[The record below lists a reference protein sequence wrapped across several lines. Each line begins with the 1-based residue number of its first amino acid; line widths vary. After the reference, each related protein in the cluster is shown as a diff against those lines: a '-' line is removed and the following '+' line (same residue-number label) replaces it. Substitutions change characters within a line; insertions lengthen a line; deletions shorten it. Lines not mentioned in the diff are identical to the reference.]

1 MEPLSSPWTVA
12 PALNAPAPGEV
23 HVWCSSLER
32 PPEEVSRLLAL
43 LSNDER
49 ERAAR
54 FRVAGA
60 RDEYVVARGLLRTLL
75 GRCLSCDPRQITFR
89 HGPQGKPKLPE
100 PVPLDFNVSHSGG
113 YALFAVST
121 CGEVGVDIER
131 VRPFANALDLADRF
145 FCPSEAAALRAH
157 PEESRRDAFLHVW
170 TRKEAFIKACG
181 TGLAHGLERFEV
193 SVPPDEPARVLRI
206 DGTEGPAR
214 GWSLRAL
221 APVPGYVGALAR
233 EGNDYRLRCWY
244 WPEE

>member
-1 MEPLSSPWTVA
+1 MEPLSFSWPLA
-12 PALNAPAPGEV
+12 PAPDAPGPGEV

-43 LSNDER
+43 LSEEER
-49 ERAAR
+49 ERAGR
-54 FRVAGA
+54 FRVSRA

-89 HGPQGKPKLPE
+89 HGPQGKPRLPD
-100 PVPLDFNVSHSGG
+100 PVPLHFNLSHSGG

-121 CGEVGVDIER
+121 CGEVGVDLER
-131 VRPFANALDLADRF
+131 VRPFTNMLELAERF

-157 PEESRRDAFLHVW
+157 PEGSRHDAFLHVW

-206 DGTEGPAR
+206 DGTEAAAR
-214 GWSLRAL
+214 GWSLREL
-221 APVPGYVGALAR
+221 TPVPGYIGALAR
-233 EGNDYRLRCWY
+233 EGNDYRLLCWH
-244 WPEE
+244 WPWE